1 MTKMLFLMTAL
12 EVLNTVLHVTFQLQN
27 FIFAAC
33 QLIIPESTCIHPKE
47 HKDVHKKNNEEEVQH

>member
-1 MTKMLFLMTAL
+1 MTAL